1 MGSMGST
8 TLKGIDLVP
17 ALRSLWEWDGKIKQT
32 LISFSGRHF
41 CVFLVTASPS
51 FLTCQLR
58 LVSFHSLAEPQ
69 FFHLC
74 NGDNESNRC
83 HPIKMR

>member
-41 CVFLVTASPS
+41 CVFLGYSITILPDIPTKISQLS
-51 FLTCQLR
+51 FL
-58 LVSFHSLAEPQ
+58 
-69 FFHLC
+69 
-74 NGDNESNRC
+74 G
-83 HPIKMR
+83 